1 MRLVFGLALAA
12 LVVACGDDASSS
24 SGGGGQ
30 AAGGAPA
37 TGGQVQSG
45 GGSEGGSN
53 AAGAAEGGAG
63 GGEGD
68 LTLEALL
75 ERLRAD
81 FDGTMIEES
90 FAHGFPVRVLEGRVV
105 VSSDPSFPMIAGDF
119 DDWAPEPLT
128 QDEGFYY
135 AVVPNVPNQHYKLTD
150 GTTYVADPWS
160 RSYVYDEFG
169 EMSVIDLDP
178 PRFDRFMMVG
188 LGTSDL
194 DPRTV
199 RILVPGGDASHVLYA
214 HDGQNL
220 FDPDAIW
227 GGWHLQDSAPPGM
240 MIVGIDN
247 TPARMDEYTQVAD
260 DIGSG
265 PIGGAGD
272 AYADLVENVVRP
284 LISDQYGEAPVVGTL
299 GSSLG
304 GLISLHIGLTYPG
317 SYAFVGSLSGTLGW
331 GSIGVSTGETM
342 IERYQAAP
350 TTPFTIYLD
359 SGGDGPCTDSDNDG
373 IDDDSGSDN
382 YCETLQ
388 MEGVLEQKG
397 YVLDQD
403 LFYQHDPG
411 APHNEQ
417 SWAARVG
424 VPLGIFAAM

>member
-1 MRLVFGLALAA
+1 MRLVLSLAFAAA
-12 LVVACGDDASSS
+12 LVACGDDAVS
-24 SGGGGQ
+24 SGGGGSGQ
-30 AAGGAPA
+30 GGAPA
-37 TGGQVQSG
+37 SGGDAQQG
-45 GGSEGGSN
+45 GGSEGGANNGGS
-53 AAGAAEGGAG
+53 AQGGAG
-63 GGEGD
+63 GGEAE

-90 FAHGFPVRVLEGRVV
+90 FAHGFPVRVVEGRVV
-105 VSSDPSFPMIAGDF
+105 VSDDPTFPMIAGDF
-119 DDWAPEPLT
+119 DGWTPEPLT

-135 AVVPNVPNQHYKLTD
+135 AVVPNEPNQHYKLTD

-169 EMSVIDLDP
+169 EMSVIDLEP
-178 PRFDRFMMVG
+178 PRFDRFRMVG
-188 LGTSDL
+188 LGTSSL

-199 RILVPGGDASHVLYA
+199 RVLVPAGDASHVLYA

-220 FDPDAIW
+220 FDPEAIW
-227 GGWHLQDSAPPGM
+227 GGWHLQDSAPPAM
-240 MIVGIDN
+240 MIVGVDN

-265 PIGGAGD
+265 PVGGEGD
-272 AYADLVENVVRP
+272 AYADLVEHVVRP
-284 LISDQYGEAPVVGTL
+284 LIAEHYGEPAVVGTL

-317 SYAFVGSLSGTLGW
+317 SYDFVGSMSGTLGW
-331 GSIGVSTGETM
+331 GSIGASTGETM

-350 TTPFTIYLD
+350 LQPFTVYLD
-359 SGGDGPCTDSDNDG
+359 SGGDGPCVDSDSDG
-373 IDDDSGSDN
+373 IDDDSGTDN
-382 YCETLQ
+382 YCETGQ
-388 MEGVLEQKG
+388 MLGVLEGKG
-397 YVLDQD
+397 WTEGDT
-403 LFYQHDPG
+403 LFYVHDPG

-417 SWAARVG
+417 AWAGRVD